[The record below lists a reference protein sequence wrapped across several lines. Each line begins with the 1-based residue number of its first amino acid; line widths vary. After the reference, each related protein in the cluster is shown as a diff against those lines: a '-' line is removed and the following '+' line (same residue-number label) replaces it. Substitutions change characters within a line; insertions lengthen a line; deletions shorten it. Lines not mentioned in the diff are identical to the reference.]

1 MVNKPLSTRNI
12 DREGFPIPAG
22 DLDLDQVRAAVRGIR
37 YGEVRVIIQDGQI
50 VQIDRLEKQ
59 RLR

>member
-1 MVNKPLSTRNI
+1 MAQLRT
-12 DREGFPIPAG
+12 
-22 DLDLDQVRAAVRGIR
+22 AVRNVWH
-37 YGEVRVIIQDGQI
+37 GEVRVIIQDAVI

>member
-1 MVNKPLSTRNI
+1 MAEKVLPTANGA
-12 DREGFPIPAG
+12 REALPIPAG
-22 DLDLDQVRAAVRGIR
+22 ELDLERVRSAVRGIR
-37 YGEVRVIIQDGQI
+37 FGEVRVIIQDGQI

>member
-12 DREGFPIPAG
+12 DREGFPIPAV

>member
-1 MVNKPLSTRNI
+1 MLAIK
-12 DREGFPIPAG
+12 
-22 DLDLDQVRAAVRGIR
+22 AVR
-37 YGEVRVIIQDGQI
+37 YGEVRVIIQDHAV